1 MSDYNVV
8 LLIEQALSQQD
19 AVQVWSLHNEV
30 EEPVHYQVLLPVENA
45 ATSIESGIGALGAA
59 DGIAVPALSGVDLE
73 DLQRDLIDTCQRD
86 LDASVAALVAA
97 GARATGEP
105 VSSDPIAALAAKV
118 QDLDARE
125 AIILTRPHVVAEFFH
140 LDWTSRARRKLGV
153 PVLHLIEHE
162 TFDEQAGEGEG
173 VTGL

>member
-8 LLIEQALSQQD
+8 LLVEQALSKLD
-19 AVQVWSLHNEV
+19 AEQVWSLHNEV
-30 EEPVHYQVLLPVENA
+30 EEPVRYHVLLPVENA
-45 ATSIESGIGALGAA
+45 ATTIESGMGALGAA
-59 DGIAVPALSGVDLE
+59 DGIAMPAMTGVDLE
-73 DLQRDLIDTCQRD
+73 DLQRELIETCRRD
-86 LDASVAALVAA
+86 VDASVAALTAA
-97 GARATGEP
+97 GAHAMGEP
-105 VSSDPIAALAAKV
+105 VSSDPIAALASKV